1 VSQDEVGSVRSR
13 EEGPAS
19 STQAAPGELRIALTI
34 SGAISLGAY
43 EGGALAAL
51 LVAVQELC
59 REPAPPIRIDAI
71 AGASAG
77 SITALLAGRALL
89 EGYDPVHVMM
99 ESWVR
104 QDSLAALQTD
114 DEHAPLSVEAIR
126 KNAVQLLNP
135 PDEYRGH
142 GAQTGPIRIHMAL
155 ACLRGLSYQI
165 GRLEGKPI
173 EASTYLDWGTF
184 TLDPGMAVEKLLQPD
199 GASVL
204 DFALASG
211 ANALGFPPRKL
222 NRRVRPEDL
231 AMLRSGRIGNLSSSD
246 WSGWLWYTDGGTID
260 NEPLGRAFDV
270 SNELDLDGTGQRL
283 HLLIHPHPA
292 APLHDASWTQPEI
305 HPKWVSTL
313 ARADKIQR
321 TQSIY
326 EDLRRAE
333 KTNSRIRW
341 KTLLEEQL
349 LALAGD
355 RPGLWADALKE
366 VLSEIKGEKARID
379 RKEADAISGRSL
391 AIKGD
396 PDVEEL
402 LRDVL
407 NLVTGLSGKQRVRVD
422 VVSPLILPGGPDVR
436 VEELLA
442 GEFLAHFG
450 GFLNERLRLN
460 DFALGYRSMQ
470 EWLRGLEELNV
481 APRLAE
487 RARAAAD
494 GRYESS
500 WDTHTGS
507 ARFRS
512 LPLSDRWRFVRVAAH
527 TLWVAIKE
535 LANRG

>member
-1 VSQDEVGSVRSR
+1 VSQEEGGSVQSP
-13 EEGPAS
+13 EEEPVP
-19 STQAAPGELRIALTI
+19 STQAATRELRIALTI
-34 SGAISLGAY
+34 SGAVSLGAY

-59 REPAPPIRIDAI
+59 REPDPPIRIDAI

-77 SITALLAGRALL
+77 SITALLAARALL
-89 EGYDPVHVMM
+89 EGYDPIHVMM

-114 DEHAPLSVEAIR
+114 DDHAPLSVEAIR
-126 KNAVQLLNP
+126 RNAVQLLLP
-135 PDEYRGH
+135 PDERRGR
-142 GAQTGPIRIHMAL
+142 GAQTSPIRLHMAM

-184 TLDPGMAVEKLLQPD
+184 TLDPGMAIEKLLQPD

-211 ANALGFPPRKL
+211 ANALGFPPRKV

-231 AMLRSGRIGNLSSSD
+231 AMLRSGKVRNLSASD

-260 NEPLGRAFDV
+260 NEPLGRAFDIA
-270 SNELDLDGTGQRL
+270 NEIDLDGKGLRL

-292 APLHDASWTQPEI
+292 APLYDASWTQPDI
-305 HPKWVSTL
+305 RPKWVTTL
-313 ARADKIQR
+313 ARSEKIQR

-333 KTNSRIRW
+333 KTNSRIEW
-341 KTLLEEQL
+341 KTLLETEL
-349 LALAGD
+349 RSLADECPGPWTDRLRGVLA
-355 RPGLWADALKE
+355 K
-366 VLSEIKGEKARID
+366 IKGQKARID
-379 RKEADAISGRSL
+379 RKDANAIVAPSL
-391 AIKGD
+391 EIEGA
-396 PDVEEL
+396 PDVDEL
-402 LRDVL
+402 LRELL
-407 NLVTGLSGKQRVRVD
+407 NLVTGLSGKDRVRLD
-422 VVSPLILPGGPDVR
+422 VVSPLILPGAPWLP
-436 VEELLA
+436 VEQLLA

-460 DFALGYRSMQ
+460 DFALGYRSVR
-470 EWLRGLEELNV
+470 EWLRGLEDLKV

-487 RARAAAD
+487 HARAAVD
-494 GRYESS
+494 GRYDSS
-500 WDTHTGS
+500 WDTHAGS
-507 ARFRS
+507 ATLRS

-527 TLWVAIKE
+527 TLGVALRE
-535 LANRG
+535 LLSRE